1 MSLYPIVPNAMV
13 PSIARID
20 ILRLLLDL
28 MAYCLRS
35 NAYGASAGHN
45 LPRHVIAMVL
55 RESREAGSLGSR
67 GCPGNGCGAWRKSAS
82 TIGVQERG
90 LGSGTG
96 IKKG

>member
-45 LPRHVIAMVL
+45 LPRHVIAVVL
-55 RESREAGSLGSR
+55 RESREAGSSGSR
-67 GCPGNGCGAWRKSAS
+67 GYQETGVEIGANLPQRLEFKSEGWEAEPG
-82 TIGVQERG
+82 
-90 LGSGTG
+90 
-96 IKKG
+96 